1 VLPLGQRCPSMSCN
15 RVRRELLA
23 QFALGE
29 ELGSRSEPHLVH
41 LQSCAD
47 CRREV
52 GIDRELV
59 KNLRRALRERVEGTA
74 PSGASWELV
83 RRRTVDLP
91 ERSWTTIVV
100 RWGGM
105 VSAAAAAGVMLFAVA
120 SAPEGRLLPGTQ
132 SDYIASAARRVV
144 PPVDESNGRAV
155 AIVDLT
161 RQTFPP
167 LPGWPMQTQISD
179 KSAAR
184 DEPRITRHMR

>member
-1 VLPLGQRCPSMSCN
+1 
-15 RVRRELLA
+15 
-23 QFALGE
+23 
-29 ELGSRSEPHLVH
+29 
-41 LQSCAD
+41 
-47 CRREV
+47 V